1 MIIDEL
7 ADLMM
12 TLGKLIE
19 EKIQSLTQLARAAGI
34 HLVVATQRPSTD
46 IITGVIKTNIPS
58 RIAFAVAN
66 AIDSRT
72 ILDSSGAEKL
82 LGQGDMLV
90 STVDNNNLRRVQGAF
105 VEYEEIKNVV
115 KYIKNHHLPNYDE
128 RFANLAT
135 STNQNTAN
143 DAEHDPLYDDI
154 IQFIIN
160 GQKASTSLLQR
171 KFSIG
176 YNRASRI
183 MDQLELEGVIGP
195 QDGVKPRVVY

>member
-90 STVDNNNLRRVQGAF
+90 STVDNNNIRRVQGAF